1 MLDENKDRIPGGAAP
16 ARASPSK
23 IARHGLRIAALVRK
37 NRKALRRIGVA
48 ISLLIVSISLI
59 VFFRTVATVN
69 PRQLEAAF
77 AATGLDQIALALAL
91 AALSYLALT
100 GYDWLAMRH
109 LKIKVPYRL
118 TALASFTSYSVSFTL
133 GFPLI
138 TGGAIRYWIYGP
150 AGMSAGKVASLTAIA
165 GITFWLGMGLIVGVG
180 FLFDAEAIGKIN
192 HFHALANQLIGL
204 GVVGALIAYFIWVSV
219 RKWRARPVVF
229 NLALPGPT
237 LTLGQTTLGV
247 IDVCSAAGALYVLL
261 PQGHGLTFLTF
272 CALYSFACM
281 LGIASNAPG
290 GLGVFE
296 ATMLKGVGGPSEPLL
311 ASLLLFRAIY
321 YLIPFILAMA
331 LLGAHEAARRWRSLR
346 EAMEAP
352 ADLDES

>member
-1 MLDENKDRIPGGAAP
+1 MLDEKRDRPPLGVGAGPTPTKGAL
-16 ARASPSK
+16 R
-23 IARHGLRIAALVRK
+23 GVRIAALIRK
-37 NRKALRRIGVA
+37 NRILLRRLGLA
-48 ISLLIVSISLI
+48 GSLAIVSISLFFFIRTI
-59 VFFRTVATVN
+59 VKVD

-77 AATGLDQIALALAL
+77 AATGLDQIALAFAL

-100 GYDWLAMRH
+100 GYDALALRH
-109 LKIKVPYRL
+109 LRIKVPYKL
-118 TALASFTSYSVSFTL
+118 TALASFASYAISFTL

-138 TGGAIRYWIYGP
+138 TGGAVRYWIYGP
-150 AGMSAGKVASLTAIA
+150 AGLSAGKVASLTAIA

-180 FLFDAEAIGKIN
+180 FIGEAQAIGEIN
-192 HFHALANQLIGL
+192 HFHALANQLIGFTVL
-204 GVVGALIAYFIWVSV
+204 GALAAYFIWVGV
-219 RKWRARPVVF
+219 RRWRARPVVF

-237 LTLGQTTLGV
+237 LTLGQMTLGV
-247 IDVCSAAGALYVLL
+247 IDICSAAGVLYVLL
-261 PQGHGLTFLTF
+261 PHGHGLAFLTF

-296 ATMLKGVGGPSEPLL
+296 ATMLKGVGGSSEALL

-321 YLIPFILAMA
+321 YLIPFIFAMA

-352 ADLDES
+352 ADLGEG